1 MFKILLS
8 FKLLKVTITMFF
20 RSKHLPRVQ
29 CALSKVHH
37 STVTLKMG
45 LVKFSN
51 IHIFVFSYKNAETLK
66 HRFVEEKA
74 LVVIV
79 VINLNLKVLVHV
91 D

>member
-1 MFKILLS
+1 
-8 FKLLKVTITMFF
+8 MFF
-20 RSKHLPRVQ
+20 RSKHLTRVQ
-29 CALSKVHH
+29 CSLSKVQH
-37 STVTLKMG
+37 STVTLEVG

-51 IHIFVFSYKNAETLK
+51 IHIFVFSYKNAKSLK
-66 HRFVEEKA
+66 HRLVEEIA